1 MNWATADQ
9 VNPEDYYGAQGVA
22 ASQRELQAYP
32 CDWAIAADY
41 GAGEGSDDGGMYVNH
56 WAQMMYGSFFNY
68 WFIESGGP
76 TRAGIKADANKA
88 GFEGRAL
95 MPSIW
100 SARLHPELQPTL
112 QVHPAAQLTANAW
125 AEPCVGPHNPCGNFG
140 TDVPSPQGQVRWP
153 PPQFSAG
160 CLIHAVV
167 VNGGPYAVPLWNATV
182 QIPVQCHCPAHVNAS
197 YLFRGKDEAAG
208 SGPPIL
214 LNLTA
219 QSDRLL
225 VTSFTEHNIAAYGSA
240 ILQINCSAVAG
251 ERTGH
256 GDRETA
262 TVPNE
267 RTKDKAGQ
275 LIVNPSFELDL
286 RLRPELVGSLCS
298 DAPTMWGGPDGTGTG
313 TLESPVNP
321 AMPAW
326 TLLESTG
333 YPTIRP
339 EFGLS
344 SSGRS
349 SAKVMNTDVEH
360 ARVCVS
366 LAHGANATLPPGLIA
381 GHQYTVQLWSRV
393 APSTLPMR
401 LTIAAKDARCQN
413 GCIATNSSVLAS
425 GSAGGGKFTAIRATF
440 IAPVNSTTLYVQQHG
455 LGTLWLDDFT
465 VVEA

>member
-1 MNWATADQ
+1 MKI
-9 VNPEDYYGAQGVA
+9 DYESRALTVRGQPFFGSGWFV
-22 ASQRELQAYP
+22 
-32 CDWAIAADY
+32 
-41 GAGEGSDDGGMYVNH
+41 GAGSTPDHLQTLSSRGINYVIG
-56 WAQMMYGSFFNY
+56 Y
-68 WFIESGGP
+68 
-76 TRAGIKADANKA
+76 
-88 GFEGRAL
+88 
-95 MPSIW
+95 
-100 SARLHPELQPTL
+100 
-112 QVHPAAQLTANAW
+112 
-125 AEPCVGPHNPCGNFG
+125 
-140 TDVPSPQGQVRWP
+140 
-153 PPQFSAG
+153 
-160 CLIHAVV
+160 
-167 VNGGPYAVPLWNATV
+167 
-182 QIPVQCHCPAHVNAS
+182 
-197 YLFRGKDEAAG
+197 
-208 SGPPIL
+208 
-214 LNLTA
+214 
-219 QSDRLL
+219 
-225 VTSFTEHNIAAYGSA
+225 
-240 ILQINCSAVAG
+240 SAVAG

-262 TVPNE
+262 TVPNG

-286 RLRPELVGSLCS
+286 RLRPELVGSFCS

-326 TLLESTG
+326 TLPESTG